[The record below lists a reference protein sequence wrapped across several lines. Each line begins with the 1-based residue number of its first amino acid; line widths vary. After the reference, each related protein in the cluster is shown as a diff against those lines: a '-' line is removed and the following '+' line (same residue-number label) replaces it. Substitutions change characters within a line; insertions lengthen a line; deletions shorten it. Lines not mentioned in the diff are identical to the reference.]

1 MQECTII
8 LVDDHALYREGVR
21 KVLEESKL
29 SLPVIAECANARELF
44 DALENGNAPDLILL
58 DIILPDMSGIEIA
71 SHLKTNYPRIKIIML
86 SSEVSP
92 DFVEELLAI
101 DVEGYLSKLARKE
114 DLEKAIRSVINGDH
128 FYGESVAKIIR
139 DIYVVKKNEVQPHRR
154 FRGSREKEIL
164 TAREEEIVSL
174 LCEGLQAKEV
184 ADKLEVS
191 PRTVETHKAN
201 ILKKLGF
208 NNMIELVRYAFKMGI
223 VEL

>member
-29 SLPVIAECANARELF
+29 SLSVIAECANARELF

-114 DLEKAIRSVINGDH
+114 DLEKAIRGVINGDH
-128 FYGESVAKIIR
+128 FYGESVAKIIH
-139 DIYVVKKNEVQPHRR
+139 DVSLAKKAEFQSHRR

-184 ADKLEVS
+184 ADKLGVS

-208 NNMIELVRYAFKMGI
+208 NNMIELVRYAFKKGI

>member
-1 MQECTII
+1 MRECT
-8 LVDDHALYREGVR
+8 
-21 KVLEESKL
+21 K
-29 SLPVIAECANARELF
+29 LF
-44 DALENGNAPDLILL
+44 DALENGIPDSILY
-58 DIILPDMSGIEIA
+58 ILPDMLAEVA
-71 SHLKTNYPRIKIIML
+71 KYLKTNYPRIKIIML

-139 DIYVVKKNEVQPHRR
+139 DVSLAKKAEFQSHRR

-184 ADKLEVS
+184 ADKLGVS
-191 PRTVETHKAN
+191 PRTV
-201 ILKKLGF
+201 KLTKP
-208 NNMIELVRYAFKMGI
+208 IS
-223 VEL
+223 

>member
-1 MQECTII
+1 
-8 LVDDHALYREGVR
+8 
-21 KVLEESKL
+21 
-29 SLPVIAECANARELF
+29 
-44 DALENGNAPDLILL
+44 
-58 DIILPDMSGIEIA
+58 
-71 SHLKTNYPRIKIIML
+71 ML

-139 DIYVVKKNEVQPHRR
+139 DVSLAKKAEFQSHRR

-184 ADKLEVS
+184 ADKLGVS